1 MDIIIIFIFII
12 IIMIIIITNFIIITV
27 INFFYYYS
35 KWFET
40 KRNTWAC
47 VRIICVRVL
56 LQKRTNDVSG
66 DWCFDIL
73 IIVSVIWL
81 FRKIFL
87 QKIRQLDQKLTLSL
101 SLSLLLSLS
110 L

>member
-12 IIMIIIITNFIIITV
+12 IIMI

-40 KRNTWAC
+40 KRNTWVC

-66 DWCFDIL
+66 DWCFDFL
-73 IIVSVIWL
+73 IIVTVIWL
-81 FRKIFL
+81 FRKISL

-101 SLSLLLSLS
+101 SLLLSLS